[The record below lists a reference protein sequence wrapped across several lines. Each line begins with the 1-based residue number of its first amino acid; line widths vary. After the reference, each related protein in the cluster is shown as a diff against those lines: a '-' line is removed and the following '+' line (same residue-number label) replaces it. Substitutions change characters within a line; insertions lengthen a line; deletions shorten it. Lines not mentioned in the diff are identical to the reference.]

1 MYMFVWDLDL
11 DLDLCSSPVWSLFLN
26 VSVVMRGVIFRGIIV
41 ENKNSGCNTMTT
53 VVE

>member
-11 DLDLCSSPVWSLFLN
+11 DLDLCSSPVWSLFFFFLN

-41 ENKNSGCNTMTT
+41 ENERTRDATQ
-53 VVE
+53 